1 MSLFSALTELIGQ
14 VLSLF
19 GGRDYPGVSPQR
31 LGKALVREMK
41 YRKRPA
47 EVGFQVPAIYY
58 IYLGQDDFYIV
69 KPIEQEFT
77 SQLLVTLVKH
87 VADARYTPDGQLDI
101 IFELD
106 STFKRG
112 QFAIVGEFSTACL
125 VKDMHKA
132 QVADE
137 KGAVSQ
143 DAHAEDLQT
152 IQVHIGGRSIHE
164 DTAEVCMP
172 DTRQDTIKV
181 CIEQGRDSFLRVLK
195 GSAGVEEFE
204 LVGDSISVG
213 RSNMCDI
220 RLFDKAISRIHA
232 YIRFAGEGYIMSD
245 FNSKN
250 GTYVN
255 GKKVM
260 EVMLTSGDKIRL
272 GETVLIFEER

>member
-112 QFAIVGEFSTACL
+112 QFAIVGKFSTACL

-152 IQVHIGGRSIHE
+152 
-164 DTAEVCMP
+164 
-172 DTRQDTIKV
+172 
-181 CIEQGRDSFLRVLK
+181 
-195 GSAGVEEFE
+195 
-204 LVGDSISVG
+204 
-213 RSNMCDI
+213 
-220 RLFDKAISRIHA
+220 RI
-232 YIRFAGEGYIMSD
+232 
-245 FNSKN
+245 N
-250 GTYVN
+250 GHSYH
-255 GKKVM
+255 
-260 EVMLTSGDKIRL
+260 LTP
-272 GETVLIFEER
+272 